1 MGRNTLIAAL
11 FPGQGSQVVGMA
23 EDFYHH
29 SHAAKAILDEAELA
43 LPGLLK
49 LMFEGPED
57 ELRLTANQQ
66 AALVA
71 ASAAAFAAYKELGGS
86 LPSYA
91 AGNSIG
97 EYSAYVAAGSLA
109 IQDAIKLVHKR
120 GSYMQDA
127 VPEGVGAM
135 AAILKVDKDIIQKVC
150 NETEGVVEIS
160 NYNSPAQSVISGE
173 KGAVEKAA
181 ETLKDH
187 RARVSMLPVSAPFHC
202 SLMQTAAD
210 ALAKDLATISFQEP
224 KLSIVCNVTANLLE
238 DIKEAPKLLEEQV
251 TAAVR
256 WTESIEKLDSLGV
269 TEYLEFGS
277 GKVLT
282 GLMGRIL
289 EKPNAKSIVDMTSLQ
304 EALGESS

>member
-1 MGRNTLIAAL
+1 MIAAL
-11 FPGQGSQVVGMA
+11 FPGQGSQLVGMA
-23 EDFYHH
+23 QDFYVH
-29 SHAAKAILDEAELA
+29 SPAAKAILDEAEFA

-57 ELRLTANQQ
+57 ELKLTVNQQ
-66 AALVA
+66 PALVA
-71 ASAAAFAAYKELGGS
+71 ASAAAFAAYKELGGK

-97 EYSAYVAAGSLA
+97 EYSAHVAAGSLA
-109 IQDAIKLVHKR
+109 IQDAIKIVHKR

-173 KGAVEKAA
+173 KEAVEKAA
-181 ETLKDH
+181 ETLKEH
-187 RARVSMLPVSAPFHC
+187 RARVAMLPVSAPFHC
-202 SLMQTAAD
+202 SLMQSAAD
-210 ALAKDLATISFQEP
+210 ALAKDLANVTFQEP
-224 KLSIVCNVTANLLE
+224 KLSIVCNVTADLLE
-238 DIKEAPKLLEEQV
+238 DIKDAPKLLEKQV

-256 WTESIEKLDSLGV
+256 WTESIEKLNNLGV
-269 TEYLEFGS
+269 NEYLEFGS
-277 GKVLT
+277 AKVLT

-289 EKPNAKSIVDMTSLQ
+289 DKPNAKSIVDMTSLR
-304 EALGESS
+304 EALGESA